1 MCPTIGGE
9 VASVQDPIVKYV
21 SEPLVTGDL
30 YQLGWNEV
38 SQEECQRC
46 RGGETGLIMRELF
59 VNQMMKLNPEFMDRS
74 MAESLIGRLERLKT
88 NIEGSLEAWEFLKG
102 LKTVFVPEENR
113 ERNVTMIDADHLDRN
128 VFNVTKEFSF
138 DNGNKTNR
146 ADVVF
151 LINGVPVLILEAKAA
166 HRIDGM
172 DIAMNQ
178 IRRYHRETPEMM
190 TLNQL
195 YTITHIVK
203 FYYSATWNESTKW
216 IFNWKDEQ
224 AGNYEELVKSFFDRR
239 RIVRLLHDYIL
250 FTRADDELKK
260 VVLRPHQ
267 MRAVQKIEKRAQDPE
282 KDRGLIWHT
291 QGSGK
296 TYSMIVAAEQL
307 INNKLFENP
316 TVLMLVDR
324 NELETQLFQN
334 LDAVGFEHMEVAN
347 TKKHLRKL
355 LKDDRRGLIVST
367 IHKFDEMPANINTR
381 NNVFVMIDEAH
392 RTTGKK
398 LGTYL
403 MAALPNAT
411 FLGFTGTPIDKTSQG
426 KSTFVIFGKDDPKD
440 KYLDKYSIAESIED
454 GTTVELHYSLAP
466 SDIRV
471 QKELLEEEFL
481 NNAEAEG
488 LSDVDA
494 LNKVLEKAVTLR
506 TMLKKPERVQQ
517 VAEYVVK
524 HYKEN
529 VEPMGYKAFLVGVDR
544 EACALYKKEL
554 DKLLPSEY
562 SEVVYSKGFNDDAL
576 LSEYHLTD
584 EREKAIRKAF
594 RKPDGN
600 PKILIVT
607 EKLLTGFDAPIL
619 YAMYLDKPMRDHV
632 LLQAIARVNR
642 PYEDE
647 HNRRKQS
654 GLVIDFVG
662 IFDNLEKALAF
673 DSSDI
678 EGVIKDIIVLKEH
691 FKELMKT
698 ARDEHLSIIKGKKRD
713 KAIDT
718 IVEHY
723 QDENTR
729 LEFFEFYRHLQDVYE
744 IISPDK
750 FLYEYLGPYENLSQ
764 MYRILK
770 EAYEPSPLIDHEFL
784 RKTKDLVQEYTSSS
798 PISPDLEIYEI
809 DENTLTKLEES
820 GKSNSEK
827 VINLIRSINDTI
839 ANEKD
844 KNPVLIS
851 IGEKAELISQQFRQR
866 QITTQ
871 AMLDELRN
879 LVKEIYEAKKQKAEK
894 NIPDE
899 LFVAYWLFKD
909 EGLPNPEA
917 LANELHDA
925 FQKYQYFAYDE
936 NHERRI
942 KQAMTQLLAKRLKGQ
957 MKVKEIVALSNKIM
971 GVLKESER
979 KNGHS

>member
-1 MCPTIGGE
+1 
-9 VASVQDPIVKYV
+9 
-21 SEPLVTGDL
+21 
-30 YQLGWNEV
+30 
-38 SQEECQRC
+38 
-46 RGGETGLIMRELF
+46 
-59 VNQMMKLNPEFMDRS
+59 
-74 MAESLIGRLERLKT
+74 
-88 NIEGSLEAWEFLKG
+88 
-102 LKTVFVPEENR
+102 
-113 ERNVTMIDADHLDRN
+113 
-128 VFNVTKEFSF
+128 
-138 DNGNKTNR
+138 
-146 ADVVF
+146 
-151 LINGVPVLILEAKAA
+151 
-166 HRIDGM
+166 
-172 DIAMNQ
+172 
-178 IRRYHRETPEMM
+178 
-190 TLNQL
+190 
-195 YTITHIVK
+195 
-203 FYYSATWNESTKW
+203 
-216 IFNWKDEQ
+216 
-224 AGNYEELVKSFFDRR
+224 
-239 RIVRLLHDYIL
+239 
-250 FTRADDELKK
+250 
-260 VVLRPHQ
+260 
-267 MRAVQKIEKRAQDPE
+267 
-282 KDRGLIWHT
+282 
-291 QGSGK
+291 
-296 TYSMIVAAEQL
+296 
-307 INNKLFENP
+307 
-316 TVLMLVDR
+316 
-324 NELETQLFQN
+324 
-334 LDAVGFEHMEVAN
+334 
-347 TKKHLRKL
+347 
-355 LKDDRRGLIVST
+355 
-367 IHKFDEMPANINTR
+367 
-381 NNVFVMIDEAH
+381 
-392 RTTGKK
+392 
-398 LGTYL
+398 
-403 MAALPNAT
+403 
-411 FLGFTGTPIDKTSQG
+411 
-426 KSTFVIFGKDDPKD
+426 
-440 KYLDKYSIAESIED
+440 
-454 GTTVELHYSLAP
+454 
-466 SDIRV
+466 
-471 QKELLEEEFL
+471 
-481 NNAEAEG
+481 
-488 LSDVDA
+488 
-494 LNKVLEKAVTLR
+494 
-506 TMLKKPERVQQ
+506 
-517 VAEYVVK
+517 
-524 HYKEN
+524 
-529 VEPMGYKAFLVGVDR
+529 
-544 EACALYKKEL
+544 
-554 DKLLPSEY
+554 
-562 SEVVYSKGFNDDAL
+562 
-576 LSEYHLTD
+576 
-584 EREKAIRKAF
+584 
-594 RKPDGN
+594 
-600 PKILIVT
+600 
-607 EKLLTGFDAPIL
+607 
-619 YAMYLDKPMRDHV
+619 
-632 LLQAIARVNR
+632 
-642 PYEDE
+642 
-647 HNRRKQS
+647 
-654 GLVIDFVG
+654 LVIDFVG

-698 ARDEHLSIIKGKKRD
+698 ASDEHLSIIKGKKRD

-729 LEFFEFYRHLQDVYE
+729 LFYRHLQDVYE

-971 GVLKESER
+971 GLLKESER